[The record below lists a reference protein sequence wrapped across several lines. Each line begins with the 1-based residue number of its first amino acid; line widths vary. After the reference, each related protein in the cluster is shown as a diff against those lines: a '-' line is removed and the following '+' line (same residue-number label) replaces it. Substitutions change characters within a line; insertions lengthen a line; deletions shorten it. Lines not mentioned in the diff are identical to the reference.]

1 MSVGLLVVRLFYRF
15 YVLLFL
21 SKWFTFFLFLFV
33 TFCRV
38 VVFYACTQHLY
49 MCMAHIRQRRTSYP
63 PYIIAVCKCLQT
75 FTNDCGI
82 RVVIFQYPKYTTKAN
97 QSKVPS
103 FIKISRGH
111 FVALVFSGI
120 SVNGRPRIS
129 KVGNQKLSLFQ

>member
-1 MSVGLLVVRLFYRF
+1 MHGTY
-15 YVLLFL
+15 
-21 SKWFTFFLFLFV
+21 
-33 TFCRV
+33 
-38 VVFYACTQHLY
+38 
-49 MCMAHIRQRRTSYP
+49 I

-120 SVNGRPRIS
+120 SVNGRPGIS